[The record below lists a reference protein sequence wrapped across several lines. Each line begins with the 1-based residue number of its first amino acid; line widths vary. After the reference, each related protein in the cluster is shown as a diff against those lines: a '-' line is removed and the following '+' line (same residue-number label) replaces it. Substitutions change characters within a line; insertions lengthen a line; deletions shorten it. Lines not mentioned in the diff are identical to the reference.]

1 MPLFCDVALA
11 VPLDMAFTYA
21 IPPGM
26 EPVVGGRVLVPFRQQ
41 RMSGIVVEL
50 HDRAPQGIDD
60 FRNDGKEERVR
71 PQGLQPDF
79 LAMPGSAANE
89 VAERVE
95 FETSAAKAAIEN
107 NPLTAALK
115 RCATPNQIFPAASK
129 AAPVH
134 KSVPADPPISK
145 ASSNAKAAW
154 IRSVIEALDVAPV
167 LDEQLLKLG
176 RWIADYYLAPIGE
189 VFRTMLPLVAE
200 FKRTI
205 TYRITDQGHMALHL
219 AGMSGSPAR
228 SQRTPDEQL
237 VEFRV
242 LDYLAER
249 EGVREQSLR
258 GATKVSKALLAG
270 MVRKKWIA
278 REDVSAVRDAVRTIK
293 VAVLLGAEAASE
305 GKIAEAS
312 PPPDGPEARPH
323 TETQHPQNERSAGDS
338 PAVAGATSPRSS
350 LAKKLNN
357 NQRALIDALAAAGG
371 RLPVETLRDL
381 DVPRTTL
388 ATLVRRGLIEIVEEP
403 EDRTAP
409 KLKPRRS
416 PFEFEFS
423 PAQKEAVKQILE
435 SVGARKFTGML
446 LHGVTGSGKTA
457 VYLAVMRE
465 VLEQGRSSILLVPE
479 IGLTPAMAADL
490 IQVFGDEVAILHS
503 GLSDDERAE
512 QWHRIKRG
520 EARVVVG
527 TRSAVFAPVSDL
539 ALVIVD
545 EEQDSSYKQEETPRY
560 HARDVAVMRAKMA
573 GAVVVLGSA
582 TPSLESY
589 YNAKKH
595 KYALLELPDRVEQR
609 PLPEVEI
616 LDMRQEF
623 QETGQEQVISRKL
636 AEEIRER
643 LEKKEQVM
651 VLLNRR
657 GYSPVVLCRACGET
671 LQCKNC
677 AVSMTHHKREHK
689 MECHYCG
696 HVAQIPNKCAKC
708 GSEYVYFVGTG
719 SEKLEELLHG
729 MFPQARIGRLDR
741 DTVRGR
747 EDFERALNALNEG
760 ELDMLVGTQMIAK
773 GHDVHGVTLVGV
785 VGADH
790 ALSLPDF
797 RAAERTFQLLTQVA
811 GRAGRGNSPGK
822 VVLQTY
828 FPDHYAVQFA
838 ARHDFAGF
846 YDKELQ
852 FRSWMHYPP
861 YSAIANVVIRS
872 EKLDEALAWSGE
884 LGRWFEKT
892 RHEGIRVLGPAAAP
906 ILRLK
911 RDYRYHFILKSPSR
925 EKMNALLRAML
936 KEAAAKKIPRTQ
948 VIVDVDAVW
957 LM

>member
-1 MPLFCDVALA
+1 MPLFCDVALP
-11 VPLDMAFTYA
+11 VPLDMVFTYA

-41 RMSGIVVEL
+41 RMSGIVVDL
-50 HDRAPQGIDD
+50 HDRPPQVKTK
-60 FRNDGKEERVR
+60 N
-71 PQGLQPDF
+71 
-79 LAMPGSAANE
+79 
-89 VAERVE
+89 
-95 FETSAAKAAIEN
+95 
-107 NPLTAALK
+107 
-115 RCATPNQIFPAASK
+115 
-129 AAPVH
+129 
-134 KSVPADPPISK
+134 
-145 ASSNAKAAW
+145 
-154 IRSVIEALDVAPV
+154 VIEALDLSPV
-167 LDEQLLKLG
+167 LDEQLLRLG
-176 RWIADYYLAPIGE
+176 KWIADYYLAPVGE
-189 VFRTMLPLVAE
+189 VFRTMLPLAAE
-200 FKRTI
+200 FKRAV
-205 TYRITDQGHMALHL
+205 TYCITDAGQMALHL
-219 AGMSGSPAR
+219 AGMSGSSAR

-237 VEFRV
+237 VEFGV

-249 EGVREQSLR
+249 GSAREESLR
-258 GATKVSKALLAG
+258 GATRVPRALLSG

-278 REDVSAVRDAVRTIK
+278 REDVSAARDAARMVKI
-293 VAVLLGAEAASE
+293 AVLIGAEAAEESDQNT
-305 GKIAEAS
+305 EAS
-312 PPPDGPEARPH
+312 PPLDGQGVRPR
-323 TETQHPQNERSAGDS
+323 TEPPTGEGGMPFRQAQGRPSRQPAGRRRY
-338 PAVAGATSPRSS
+338 APR
-350 LAKKLNN
+350 LNA
-357 NQRALIDALAAAGG
+357 NQRTLIEALAASGG
-371 RLPVETLRDL
+371 RVAVEAIRGL

-388 ATLVRRGLIEIVEEP
+388 GTLVKRGMVELVDEP
-403 EDRTAP
+403 QGFTMS
-409 KLKPRRS
+409 KIKPRQS
-416 PFEFEFS
+416 PFEFEFN
-423 PAQKEAVKQILE
+423 PAQKEALAKILDG
-435 SVGARKFTGML
+435 VGSRKFSGML

-457 VYLAVMRE
+457 VYLAGMRA
-465 VLEQGRSSILLVPE
+465 VLEQGRASILLVPE
-479 IGLTPAMAADL
+479 IGLTPALAADL
-490 IQVFGDEVAILHS
+490 HQAFGDEVAILHS
-503 GLSDDERAE
+503 GLTHAERAE

-539 ALVIVD
+539 ALLIVD

-573 GAVVVLGSA
+573 GAVVALGSA

-589 YNAKKH
+589 YNAKKN
-595 KYALLELPDRVEQR
+595 KYALVELPDRVEQR

-636 AEEIRER
+636 AEEVRER

-657 GYSPVVLCRACGET
+657 GYSPVALCRACGKT

-696 HVAQIPNKCAKC
+696 HVAHIPDKCVHC

-785 VGADH
+785 VGADN
-790 ALSLPDF
+790 ALGLPDF

-811 GRAGRGNSPGK
+811 GRAGRGQSPGK

-838 ARHDFAGF
+838 AHHDFAGF

-872 EKLDEALAWSGE
+872 EKLDDALTWSGE

-925 EKMNALLRAML
+925 ERMNTLLRAML
-936 KEAAAKKIPRTQ
+936 AAAAARKIPRTQ
-948 VIVDVDAVW
+948 IIVDVDAVW

>member
-11 VPLDMAFTYA
+11 VPLDMVFTYA
-21 IPPGM
+21 IPAGM
-26 EPVVGGRVLVPFRQQ
+26 ETVVGGRVLVPFRQQ
-41 RMSGIVVEL
+41 RLSGIVVEL
-50 HDRAPQGIDD
+50 HDRPPQVKI
-60 FRNDGKEERVR
+60 KRV
-71 PQGLQPDF
+71 L
-79 LAMPGSAANE
+79 
-89 VAERVE
+89 
-95 FETSAAKAAIEN
+95 
-107 NPLTAALK
+107 
-115 RCATPNQIFPAASK
+115 
-129 AAPVH
+129 
-134 KSVPADPPISK
+134 
-145 ASSNAKAAW
+145 
-154 IRSVIEALDVAPV
+154 EALDLSPV
-167 LDEQLLKLG
+167 LDDHLLKLG
-176 RWIADYYLAPIGE
+176 KWIADYYLAPVGE
-189 VFRTMLPLVAE
+189 VFRTMLPLSAE
-200 FKRTI
+200 FKRAVE
-205 TYRITDQGHMALHL
+205 YRITDEGRMALHL

-228 SQRTPDEQL
+228 SKRTPEQQI

-249 EGVREQSLR
+249 ERVREASLR
-258 GATKVSKALLAG
+258 GTARVSKALLNG

-278 REDVSAVRDAVRTIK
+278 REDVSAARDAARLVKI
-293 VAVLLGAEAASE
+293 AVLREAEECPPVETRLAASLS
-305 GKIAEAS
+305 AAAA
-312 PPPDGPEARPH
+312 PPLDGPEARHH
-323 TETQHPQNERSAGDS
+323 TNPASA
-338 PAVAGATSPRSS
+338 T
-350 LAKKLNN
+350 KKLNE
-357 NQRALIDALAAAGG
+357 NQRTLVETLAAAGG
-371 RLPVETLRDL
+371 RVPVGALRGL

-388 ATLVRRGLIEIVEEP
+388 GTLVRRGLIDLVDEP
-403 EDRTAP
+403 QDFAAS
-409 KLKPRRS
+409 KLTPRQS

-423 PAQKEAVKQILE
+423 AAQKEALAKIGEAVA
-435 SVGARKFTGML
+435 ARKFGGLL
-446 LHGVTGSGKTA
+446 LHGITGSGKTA
-457 VYLAVMRE
+457 VYLACMRQ
-465 VLEQGRSSILLVPE
+465 VLEEGRSSILLVPE
-479 IGLTPAMAADL
+479 IGLTPAVAADL
-490 IQVFGDEVAILHS
+490 HQVFGDEVAILHS
-503 GLSDDERAE
+503 GLSNAERAE
-512 QWHRIKRG
+512 QWHRIRRG
-520 EARVVVG
+520 EARVVAG

-539 ALVIVD
+539 ALIIVD

-573 GAVVVLGSA
+573 GATVVLGSA
-582 TPSLESY
+582 TPSIESY
-589 YNAKKH
+589 YNAKKN
-595 KYALLELPDRVEQR
+595 KYALVELPDRVEMR

-616 LDMRQEF
+616 VDMRQEF

-657 GYSPVVLCRACGET
+657 GYSPVVLCRACGKT

-677 AVSMTHHKREHK
+677 AVSMTHHKRAHK

-696 HVAQIPNKCAKC
+696 HVEHIPDKCAHC

-747 EDFERALNALNEG
+747 EDFEHALNALNEG
-760 ELDMLVGTQMIAK
+760 ALDMLVGTQMIAK
-773 GHDVHGVTLVGV
+773 GHDIHGVTLVGV
-785 VGADH
+785 VGADM
-790 ALSLPDF
+790 ALGLPDF

-811 GRAGRGNSPGK
+811 GRAGRGQTPGK

-828 FPDHYAVQFA
+828 FQEHYAVQFA

-852 FRSWMHYPP
+852 FRAWMHYPP
-861 YSAIANVVIRS
+861 YSAIANVLIRS
-872 EKLDEALAWSGE
+872 EKLDDALTWSGE

-906 ILRLK
+906 ITRLK

-936 KEAAAKKIPRTQ
+936 AEAAARKIPRTQ